1 MGFPSEGVAEA
12 KELLF
17 SSPRILQVGRL
28 EMFGTFLVC
37 VKELFVLTCLF
48 LFFYLKDLLLL
59 FTSAFHFP
67 LEQAAHSLKS
77 SLVPT
82 MHLTVSGDAQERMDK
97 RTT

>member
-17 SSPRILQVGRL
+17 SGPRILQVDRL

-37 VKELFVLTCLF
+37 AKELFVLMHPF

-67 LEQAAHSLKS
+67 LGQAAHSLKS

-82 MHLTVSGDAQERMDK
+82 MHLTASGDAQERMDQ
-97 RTT
+97 RIT